1 MAQFLKPQIPHL
13 GKKKKWEWGKIV
25 QLIIHPAKNH
35 MGLQIVYL
43 KTQNTQSLILA
54 IISWSF
60 FLMININITYNIHL
74 GVHVLFV
81 LKNFSFQLFE

>member
-1 MAQFLKPQIPHL
+1 MAQFLKPQISHL
-13 GKKKKWEWGKIV
+13 EKKKWEWEKV
-25 QLIIHPAKNH
+25 AQLIIHPAKNH
-35 MGLQIVYL
+35 MGLQIVCL

-60 FLMININITYNIHL
+60 FLRINITIAYNVCL

-81 LKNFSFQLFE
+81 LKNFSFQL